1 MALETN
7 PLFNHRSDTN
17 ILICLFYTG
26 PFLTSVLIW
35 KDGEYEVFQAPGSRK
50 FAFPRSEGSLSEISS
65 R

>member
-50 FAFPRSEGSLSEISS
+50 FAFPRS
-65 R
+65 